1 MSATARRRERRGQ
14 LEAAQLRIREL
25 EALLRSTRPWL
36 LQRLAA
42 GEQNCARLRAELRC
56 AHVMAAERTGE
67 TERLRAATRALEA
80 EQYASSPQGKL
91 ENALSFTAEQSSDLW
106 RRGSQGFS
114 AAFAGLLAEAA
125 AGADAT
131 TEDGGA
137 AGASGTDDDDDD
149 DDDDGTAGTSHAST
163 HSGAERSAGG
173 GVEIP
178 PPSPPQQQQH
188 QQQQQQQLP
197 RLPRAPLGV
206 DDALAPAPPPPP
218 RPPPLPVLLDDDAA
232 LVQANAHADAE
243 AARLADEVGDHRVL
257 LAQLGGELLAAR
269 RRAMEVGVAQWAV
282 QHAHEAAHDAA
293 EDVADAEVEAA
304 AAAAAAATVA
314 AAAAAA
320 AVGAGSVGT
329 REAELAAL
337 RAQVAAAAAEAD
349 ADAKRRASS
358 LLPSERD

>member
-178 PPSPPQQQQH
+178 PPSPP
-188 QQQQQQQLP
+188 

-243 AARLADEVGDHRVL
+243 AARLADEVADHRVL
-257 LAQLGGELLAAR
+257 LAQLGRELLAAR